1 MSKAYLLSF
10 ILEIKSICIFLNT
23 SIRKGVMIENIKI
36 SVICVHCA
44 IHFSPLPI
52 RLATGKNK
60 TKLNKKF

>member
-10 ILEIKSICIFLNT
+10 ILEIKSIFIFLNT
-23 SIRKGVMIENIKI
+23 SIRKGVMIENKKN
-36 SVICVHCA
+36 SVIHA
-44 IHFSPLPI
+44 IHSSPLPI